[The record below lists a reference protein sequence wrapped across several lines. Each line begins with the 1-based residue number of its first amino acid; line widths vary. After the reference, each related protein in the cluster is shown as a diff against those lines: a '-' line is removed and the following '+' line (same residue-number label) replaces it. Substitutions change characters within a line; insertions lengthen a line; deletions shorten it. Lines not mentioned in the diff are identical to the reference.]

1 MLKIGNNVFIGV
13 GSIVLPNKRMGNT
26 VIIGSGSIVT
36 KDNLDKSIVAGNP
49 CKYDEYINKHRDLI
63 VYVTTIN
70 I

>member
-1 MLKIGNNVFIGV
+1 MYLLV

-26 VIIGSGSIVT
+26 VIIGLVSIVT

-49 CKYDEYINKHRDLI
+49 CKYICKYDEYINKHSDLI
-63 VYVTTIN
+63 IHVTTIN